1 VRRKELK
8 PSSGVLVS
16 KAFFKPPAIT
26 FTAQTFIDMS
36 LALKLSAAFA
46 LLVLLPSCTVVSTPA
61 ERRNLASK
69 VMSPERDPL
78 GEAMADHMYF
88 SREASQG
95 GNGIGGGGCGC
106 N

>member
-1 VRRKELK
+1 
-8 PSSGVLVS
+8 
-16 KAFFKPPAIT
+16 
-26 FTAQTFIDMS
+26 
-36 LALKLSAAFA
+36 
-46 LLVLLPSCTVVSTPA
+46 VSTPA
-61 ERRNLASK
+61 ERSNLATK
-69 VMSPERDPL
+69 VMSPERDLL

>member
-1 VRRKELK
+1 
-8 PSSGVLVS
+8 
-16 KAFFKPPAIT
+16 
-26 FTAQTFIDMS
+26 MS
-36 LALKLSAAFA
+36 LALKIFAALAFF
-46 LLVLLPSCTVVSTPA
+46 LPSCTVVSTPE
-61 ERRNLASK
+61 ERSHLATK

>member
-1 VRRKELK
+1 MSSTLK
-8 PSSGVLVS
+8 
-16 KAFFKPPAIT
+16 T
-26 FTAQTFIDMS
+26 FA
-36 LALKLSAAFA
+36 A
-46 LLVLLPSCTVVSTPA
+46 LLLLFPSCTVVSTPE
-61 ERRNLASK
+61 ERSNLATK

>member
-1 VRRKELK
+1 
-8 PSSGVLVS
+8 
-16 KAFFKPPAIT
+16 
-26 FTAQTFIDMS
+26 
-36 LALKLSAAFA
+36 
-46 LLVLLPSCTVVSTPA
+46 
-61 ERRNLASK
+61 

>member
-1 VRRKELK
+1 
-8 PSSGVLVS
+8 
-16 KAFFKPPAIT
+16 
-26 FTAQTFIDMS
+26 MS
-36 LALKLSAAFA
+36 LALKIFAALAFF
-46 LLVLLPSCTVVSTPA
+46 LPSCTVVSTPE
-61 ERRNLASK
+61 ERRNLATK
-69 VMSPERDPL
+69 VMSPERVPL

>member
-1 VRRKELK
+1 
-8 PSSGVLVS
+8 
-16 KAFFKPPAIT
+16 
-26 FTAQTFIDMS
+26 MS
-36 LALKLSAAFA
+36 LALKIFAALAFF
-46 LLVLLPSCTVVSTPA
+46 LPSCTVVSTPE
-61 ERRNLASK
+61 ERSNLATK

-78 GEAMADHMYF
+78 CEAMADHMYF

>member
-1 VRRKELK
+1 
-8 PSSGVLVS
+8 
-16 KAFFKPPAIT
+16 
-26 FTAQTFIDMS
+26 MS
-36 LALKLSAAFA
+36 LALKIFAALA
-46 LLVLLPSCTVVSTPA
+46 LLFPSCTVVSTPE
-61 ERRNLASK
+61 ERSNLATK

-78 GEAMADHMYF
+78 GEAMSDHLYF

>member
-1 VRRKELK
+1 
-8 PSSGVLVS
+8 
-16 KAFFKPPAIT
+16 
-26 FTAQTFIDMS
+26 MS
-36 LALKLSAAFA
+36 LAHKISVGFA
-46 LLVLLPSCTVVSTPA
+46 LLLLFPSCTAVSTPA
-61 ERRNLASK
+61 ERKNLAAK

-78 GEAMADHMYF
+78 GEAMSDHMYF

>member
-1 VRRKELK
+1 
-8 PSSGVLVS
+8 
-16 KAFFKPPAIT
+16 
-26 FTAQTFIDMS
+26 M
-36 LALKLSAAFA
+36 
-46 LLVLLPSCTVVSTPA
+46 VSTPE
-61 ERRNLASK
+61 ERSNLATK

>member
-1 VRRKELK
+1 
-8 PSSGVLVS
+8 
-16 KAFFKPPAIT
+16 
-26 FTAQTFIDMS
+26 
-36 LALKLSAAFA
+36 
-46 LLVLLPSCTVVSTPA
+46 VVSTPE
-61 ERRNLASK
+61 ERSNLATK

-78 GEAMADHMYF
+78 GEAMSDHMYF

>member
-1 VRRKELK
+1 MFSPLK
-8 PSSGVLVS
+8 
-16 KAFFKPPAIT
+16 I
-26 FTAQTFIDMS
+26 
-36 LALKLSAAFA
+36 
-46 LLVLLPSCTVVSTPA
+46 LLVLPFIACSCTVVSTPA
-61 ERRNLASK
+61 GRKNLASK

-78 GEAMADHMYF
+78 GDAMSDHMYF

>member
-1 VRRKELK
+1 MFWLPKL
-8 PSSGVLVS
+8 L
-16 KAFFKPPAIT
+16 
-26 FTAQTFIDMS
+26 
-36 LALKLSAAFA
+36 LALPVCLC
-46 LLVLLPSCTVVSTPA
+46 SCTVVSTPA
-61 ERRNLASK
+61 ERSNLASK

-78 GEAMADHMYF
+78 GDAMSDHMYF

>member
-1 VRRKELK
+1 M
-8 PSSGVLVS
+8 PS
-16 KAFFKPPAIT
+16 FKRPIII
-26 FTAQTFIDMS
+26 FTAPIFIDMS
-36 LALKLSAAFA
+36 LALKIFATLAFF
-46 LLVLLPSCTVVSTPA
+46 LPSCTVVSTPE
-61 ERRNLASK
+61 ERSNLATK